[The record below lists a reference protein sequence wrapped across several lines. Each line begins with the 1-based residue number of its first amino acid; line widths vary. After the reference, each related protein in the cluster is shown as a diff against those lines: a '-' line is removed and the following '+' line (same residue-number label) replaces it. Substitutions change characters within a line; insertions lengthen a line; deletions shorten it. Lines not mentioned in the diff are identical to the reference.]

1 MNNLLQ
7 KVLPGQS
14 EFGSH
19 AGSIVNS
26 NGLWRKALVD
36 SKDGKRII
44 NANGT
49 LRHEDHKRIM
59 TQITEIRRRSLNGI
73 TDLISRG
80 LTSQES
86 IETMLVGTENINEF
100 QAAKRD
106 MNPTGFQNNNTDF
119 TLSYTPLPITHQSW
133 TIPWRQSGFAY
144 KRSLGLSESVR
155 QVSESLEDMLFNG
168 ASDILISV
176 DGVTASQIFGYT
188 NHPNRI
194 TVAISDWTDL
204 ATNGTKI
211 IPETLAMVK
220 QAFATNA
227 SSRPNSLMMYVGNDI
242 WTNLQEDYSANKGDR
257 TYIERILAI
266 MEIAEVKPAEK
277 LLSKD
282 VILVEMEDKTIQ
294 LAIASDIVTIPHERN
309 SSIADQ
315 TFTTYG
321 AMVPIIRS
329 DRNSR
334 TGIVHGVE
342 AL

>member
-1 MNNLLQ
+1 METLQ
-7 KVLPGQS
+7 KIMPGQKG
-14 EFGSH
+14 FGNH
-19 AGSIVNS
+19 AGLILNS
-26 NGLWRKALVD
+26 NKMWKECLTD

-59 TQITEIRRRSLNGI
+59 QQITEVRRRSLNGI
-73 TDLISRG
+73 TDLMGRG
-80 LTSQES
+80 LVSNES
-86 IETMLVGTENINEF
+86 IETMLVGVENLNEF

-106 MNPTGFQNNNTDF
+106 MNPTALQNNNTDF

-133 TIPWRQSGFAY
+133 SIPWRQSGFAY

-168 ASDILISV
+168 ASDILVSV
-176 DGVTASQIFGYT
+176 DGVTNAPIYGYA
-188 NHPNRI
+188 NHPNRVTVGI
-194 TVAISDWTDL
+194 TDWSDL
-204 ATNGTKI
+204 ATNGATI
-211 IPETLAMVK
+211 IAEVLSLVAA
-220 QAFATNA
+220 AFGTNA

-242 WTNLQEDYSANKGDR
+242 WTNLQADYSANKGDR
-257 TYIERILAI
+257 TYMERIKAI
-266 MEIAEVKPAEK
+266 SEIIDIKPAEK
-277 LLSKD
+277 LEALD
-282 VILVEMEDKTIQ
+282 VLLIEMEDSTIQ
-294 LAIASDIVTIPHERN
+294 LAKASDIVTIPHQRQSN
-309 SSIADQ
+309 IDDQ
-315 TFTTYG
+315 VFTTYA

>member
-1 MNNLLQ
+1 MSNILQ
-7 KVLPGQS
+7 KVLPGQAG
-14 EFGSH
+14 FGSH
-19 AGSIVNS
+19 AGSITNS
-26 NGLWRKALVD
+26 DGLWKKAMID
-36 SKDGKRII
+36 SKDGKKIV
-44 NANGT
+44 NADGT
-49 LRHEDHKRIM
+49 LRHEDHRRIM
-59 TQITEIRRRSLNGI
+59 TQITEVRRRSLNGI
-73 TDLISRG
+73 TDLMSRG

-106 MNPTGFQNNNTDF
+106 MNPGSFQNNNSDF
-119 TLSYTPLPITHQSW
+119 TLTYTPLPITHQSW

-155 QVSESLEDMLFNG
+155 QVAESLEDMLFNG

-176 DGVTASQIFGYT
+176 DGVNASEIFGYA

-194 TVAISDWTDL
+194 TVAISDWSDL
-204 ATNGTKI
+204 VTNATKI

-227 SSRPNSLMMYVGNDI
+227 SARADSLVMYVGNDI
-242 WTNLQEDYSANKGDR
+242 WTSLQEDYSVNKGNR
-257 TYIERILAI
+257 TFIERILAI
-266 MEIAEVKPAEK
+266 VEIAEVKPAEK
-277 LLSKD
+277 LSSKD
-282 VILVEMEDKTIQ
+282 ALLVEMEDHTIQ
-294 LAIASDIVTIPHERN
+294 LAVASDIVTIPHERN
-309 SSIADQ
+309 SVISDQ